1 MKRSTLFIAVGT
13 VAALGFAAFASQAAR
28 QPLLTPVR
36 AATAGIGADTSYA
49 ALAGDRAMLSLDL
62 VQADASQ
69 INETSDTLEI
79 ALGNKSLMAR
89 QLSTTR
95 NEDGTLV
102 WHGTLGKDPGMLSRL
117 GFGSGSEVT
126 EDPNNSVMIVRNGDK
141 LTGTLRING
150 ERYALRPLRSGGHA
164 IARMDDSK
172 MPADHPAEYKFL
184 PTINMPQPKADKASG
199 DASRAALAATTIRVM
214 VVTTQSAVNASGD
227 ITGLVNLAIA
237 ESNQGYV
244 NSGVDITLQL
254 AGRYT
259 TTYVESGSFSTD
271 LTRFRGTTDGYMDTY
286 HATRN
291 TVAADVMMLLINNSS
306 SCGLASGI
314 GSTASTAFAVAH
326 YGCATG
332 YYSFAHEIGHLQSA
346 RHDPANDPT
355 NTPYAYG
362 HGFQK
367 ASAGWRTIM
376 AYACTTSCTRLNYW
390 SNPGKTY
397 GGAAM
402 GTTATNDNHRV
413 LNNTKATIAAF
424 R

>member
-1 MKRSTLFIAVGT
+1 MKRSTLFIAIGT
-13 VAALGFAAFASQAAR
+13 VAVLGFATFASQAAR
-28 QPLLTPVR
+28 QPLLTPLR
-36 AATAGIGADTSYA
+36 IASAGLGADASYLALTSDKA
-49 ALAGDRAMLSLDL
+49 TVSVDL

-69 INETSDTLEI
+69 IDETSDTLQI
-79 ALGNKSLMAR
+79 AVGNMPLVAR

-102 WHGTLGKDPGMLSRL
+102 WQGTLSKDPGVLSRL
-117 GFGSGSEVT
+117 GFGSGKEIT
-126 EDPNNSVMIVRNGDK
+126 EDPNNTVMIVRNGDK

-164 IARMDDSK
+164 IARIDDSK
-172 MPADHPAEYKFL
+172 MPADHPAEYNFL
-184 PTINMPQPKADKASG
+184 PNIDMSKLKAAKSAVDVGAS
-199 DASRAALAATTIRVM
+199 AVAKTTIRVM
-214 VVTTQSAVNASGD
+214 VVATQSAANASGD
-227 ITGLVNLAIA
+227 IAGLVNLAIA
-237 ESNQGYV
+237 ESNTGYT

-271 LTRFRGTTDGYMDTY
+271 LSRFRGTADGYMDSY

-291 TVAADVMMLLINNSS
+291 TVTADVMMLLINNSS
-306 SCGLASGI
+306 SCGLASSI
-314 GSTASTAFAVAH
+314 GSTAATAFAVAH
-326 YGCATG
+326 YSCATG

-355 NTPYAYG
+355 TTPYAYG

-367 ASAGWRTIM
+367 TASGWRTIM
-376 AYACTTSCTRLNYW
+376 AYNCSPSCTRLNYW
-390 SNPGKTY
+390 SNPGITY